1 MTMPVIK
8 SSPTVLYDYVNLNS
22 VKMLDDICEDDT
34 NKVPFLLTN
43 HRPRHLSLFSQLLW
57 RWGIY
62 VPAGWST
69 PSLVPIISQTLHYG
83 VQHIMAKAWIQ
94 HPTSPPDLRWHH
106 VTKTWNKFLICCMSA
121 QRNYHLS
128 SANTQNVGYV
138 NDILFVGMEDGQPT
152 DSHPSDIET
161 IIDFLRRP
169 HEVLKTLSTSPCTT
183 LIVPFDHVLENCLS
197 ITNDAWINNT
207 SNVCLITCHQKSFDH
222 PFQKIHTRT
231 AAYLPCGWSTAHAV
245 PIPLKTETAPRG
257 ECAQPKDIAL
267 FALDKWIK
275 PPISPDGLYWDRTT
289 KQHRDFILHYMT
301 AHTTTLASASTSD
314 TTELIA
320 DVLLLKVK
328 DGHVIDIENNDMID
342 IEHLVRQTV

>member
-1 MTMPVIK
+1 MTQTRSHSYLPT
-8 SSPTVLYDYVNLNS
+8 TVL
-22 VKMLDDICEDDT
+22 DISHCFHSFSGDGAST
-34 NKVPFLLTN
+34 SRRGGARHRWCLSF
-43 HRPRHLSLFSQLLW
+43 HRPFITGFNTSWPKRGF
-57 RWGIY
+57 
-62 VPAGWST
+62 ST
-69 PSLVPIISQTLHYG
+69 PR
-83 VQHIMAKAWIQ
+83 
-94 HPTSPPDLRWHH
+94 PPDLRWHH

-128 SANTQNVGYV
+128 SANTQNVEYV